1 MHCLAPPGDLDRG
14 KSIERHANPKSWMNL
29 IELDRPLCVCVD
41 WAQWFLSRKSLF
53 YSENIFWFRANIE
66 REGGKRDG
74 AKERERIKWR
84 RYNKEFYDCE
94 EGRPSK
100 DDGFGHGFEASTSR
114 EWVPVPKRTGP
125 LKTRR
130 KGACSNAIKTRL
142 DYSNR
147 KEEEEE
153 E

>member
-1 MHCLAPPGDLDRG
+1 MFGTTWWSGPRKEHRTSRES
-14 KSIERHANPKSWMNL
+14 KVMN
-29 IELDRPLCVCVD
+29 ELDWTRSTVVCVCVD